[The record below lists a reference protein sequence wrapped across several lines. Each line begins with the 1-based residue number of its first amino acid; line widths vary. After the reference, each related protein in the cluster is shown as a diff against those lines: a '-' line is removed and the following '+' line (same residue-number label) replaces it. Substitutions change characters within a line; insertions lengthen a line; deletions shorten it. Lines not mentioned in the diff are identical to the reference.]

1 MSATTPF
8 SNYIDNCD
16 ERIDSLQKKID
27 AWGGYKA
34 MMGLMESI
42 SNNENKKVFA
52 EAPHLDEV
60 KNLEN
65 NLQLVKVEKLI
76 IKALSNTNSKRD
88 IFKALLKKYDDL
100 MCLSYDISGNLVE
113 TGLVLEGEYIDYCK
127 SSLDQRE
134 FIRDMCSRGNRGYL
148 K

>member
-1 MSATTPF
+1 MSAT
-8 SNYIDNCD
+8 YLANCD
-16 ERIDSLQKKID
+16 ERIASLQNKID
-27 AWGGYKA
+27 DWSGYKA
-34 MMGLMESI
+34 MMRLMESI
-42 SNNENKKVFA
+42 SNNEDKKVFA
-52 EAPHLDEV
+52 EAPNLEQV

-65 NLQLVKVEKLI
+65 CVKLVKVEKLI
-76 IKALSNTNSKRD
+76 VTALNNPNSKRD
-88 IFKALLKKYDDL
+88 IFKAFLKKYDDL